1 MKNSKNWIALAAT
14 VLITATTASA
24 ESPPHLVVVTAP
36 GIPGALREPV
46 ARAAGELL
54 YRGEPGTRVTVLAG
68 RESRIVADV
77 IVPTGPTVLRQQRV
91 VGAIG
96 STVQAILG
104 ADELD
109 GPFPVMSVLD
119 LVATQL
125 KATNAAVIL
134 VGPTFY
140 HDVRHESFSFTKGWP
155 SDGHLGAGIGGSIF
169 STVERA
175 HQLDG
180 LAVHWLVTDA
190 GTARNENHALGVARF
205 WHLYVA
211 SQGGV
216 LPSFSPD
223 PVIVFD
229 NARAGRTQVV
239 NAPTFN
245 PADSEVVMRS
255 WSVEVAHQETLRKPA
270 VNRTNVVIQTNII
283 VATNVVVRSNVV
295 DSAVIMP
302 RVASGNTGIGIGWTS
317 PRGERVDLDLYVRS
331 PRDGGELSYRNTRTA
346 TGRYFRDITQSIQ
359 TTHDDWRSLWEFVE
373 LQGDQLPGEVWIHI
387 YHGRGP
393 VSGEVRVQYRGRDH
407 AIPFTFPVVQRAGGL
422 FGGSR
427 HTDER
432 WLRID
437 LGSVRAAH

>member
-1 MKNSKNWIALAAT
+1 MKKSMNLIALVAIS
-14 VLITATTASA
+14 VLTATPAWS

-36 GIPGALREPV
+36 GIPTALREPV

-77 IVPTGPTVLRQQRV
+77 AVPTGPTVLRQQRV
-91 VGAIG
+91 AGAIG

-104 ADELD
+104 ANEL
-109 GPFPVMSVLD
+109 GAPFPVMSVLD
-119 LVATQL
+119 VVATQL
-125 KATNAAVIL
+125 KVTNATVIL
-134 VGPTFY
+134 VGPSFY
-140 HDVRHESFSFTKGWP
+140 HDPRHETFSFTKGWP
-155 SDGHLGAGIGGSIF
+155 SDAHLGAGIDGSIF

-180 LAVHWLVTDA
+180 MAVHWLVTDA
-190 GTARNENHALGVARF
+190 GTARNENHARGVARF

-216 LPSFSPD
+216 LPSYSPD

-229 NARAGRTQVV
+229 NARTGRTQVI
-239 NAPTFN
+239 NAPVFN

-255 WSVEVAHQETLRKPA
+255 WSVEVAHQENRRKPA
-270 VNRTNVVIQTNII
+270 ASRTNVLVQTNVV
-283 VATNVVVRSNVV
+283 VATNVVVVTNVIA
-295 DSAVIMP
+295 AVMP
-302 RVASGNTGIGIGWTS
+302 RVAAGNTGIGIGWNA

-346 TGRYFRDITQSIQ
+346 TGRYFRDITQSLQ
-359 TTHDDWRSLWEFVE
+359 TSDDNWRNLWEFVE
-373 LQGDQLPGEVWIHI
+373 LQGDQLPNEVWVHL

-393 VSGEVRVQYRGRDH
+393 VAGQLRIQHRGREH
-407 AIPFTFPVVQRAGGL
+407 AIPFAFPEVRRAGGW
-422 FGGSR
+422 FGGNR
-427 HTDER
+427 TGDER

-437 LGSVRAAH
+437 LGTLRDTP

>member
-1 MKNSKNWIALAAT
+1 MKKPKKWIALAAT
-14 VLITATTASA
+14 VVLTATPASA
-24 ESPPHLVVVTAP
+24 EPPPHVVVATAP
-36 GIPGALREPV
+36 GIPSPLREPV

-77 IVPTGPTVLRQQRV
+77 SVPTGPTVLRQQRV
-91 VGAIG
+91 AAAIG
-96 STVQAILG
+96 ATVQSILG
-104 ADELD
+104 AKEMD

-125 KATNAAVIL
+125 KATNATVIL
-134 VGPTFY
+134 VGPTFF
-140 HDVRHESFSFTKGWP
+140 HDARHESFSFTKGWP
-155 SDGHLGAGIGGSIF
+155 SDGHLGAGIDGSIF

-180 LAVHWLVTDA
+180 MSVHWLVTDA
-190 GTARNENHALGVARF
+190 GTARNENHARGVARF

-216 LPSFSPD
+216 LPSYSPD

-239 NAPTFN
+239 NAPPFN

-270 VNRTNVVIQTNII
+270 VNLTNVVIQTNVI
-283 VATNVVVRSNVV
+283 VATNRVVRSNVV
-295 DSAVIMP
+295 ENTAMMP
-302 RVASGNTGIGIGWTS
+302 RVATGNTGIGIGWTS

-331 PRDGGELSYRNTRTA
+331 PRDGGELNYKNTRTA
-346 TGRYFRDITQSIQ
+346 TGRYFRDITQSLQ
-359 TTHDDWRSLWEFVE
+359 ATDDNWRSLWEFVE
-373 LQGDQLPGEVWIHI
+373 LQGDQLPGEVWIHL

-393 VSGEVRVQYRGRDH
+393 VSGEVRVQYRGREH

-437 LGSVRAAH
+437 LGTVREAH